1 MNKKII
7 TYYLGHTL
15 YFQALFLMVPFAVGM
30 IYGESVAF
38 YYFSTALGCLLVGYV
53 FARKKPADSTFFARE
68 GFICVAASWILLS
81 VTGMLPFYLSGEIP
95 VFEDAL
101 FESVSGFTTTGGTIL
116 KDIEALSR
124 ASNLWRGF
132 THWIGGMGVLL
143 FLIAILPLAKG
154 HNTHIM
160 KVELP
165 GPKIGGTMPRVKGNA
180 KILYGLYIGM
190 TLVYMFLL
198 LVGGMPLY
206 DAVTLGFST
215 AGTGGFCIKNDSMIF
230 YNSYYLQ
237 AVTTVFM
244 ILFGVNFNVFYL
256 MFILRKPLQA
266 FKCEEMRWYIGIILA
281 SSVLIAFNIRDD
293 FSSFPVAFHHASFQ
307 VGSIITS
314 TGFCTQDFSLWPQF
328 SQVILLIL
336 MFLGACAGST
346 GCGIK
351 ISRVLIMGKTIKK
364 ELSTLLHPRYVKIL
378 KIEGRPIEHEVLR
391 SVNVFFITYILLFTI
406 SFLIIS
412 LDKFDFITHF
422 SAAAS
427 TFNNIGP
434 GLGQVGPLSNFSEFS
449 TLSKYVMMLNM
460 LFGRME
466 LFPMLLLLNPS
477 TWRKS

>member
-15 YFQALFLMVPFAVGM
+15 YFQALFLMVPFAVGL

-215 AGTGGFCIKNDSMIF
+215 A
-230 YNSYYLQ
+230 
-237 AVTTVFM
+237 
-244 ILFGVNFNVFYL
+244 
-256 MFILRKPLQA
+256 
-266 FKCEEMRWYIGIILA
+266 
-281 SSVLIAFNIRDD
+281 
-293 FSSFPVAFHHASFQ
+293 
-307 VGSIITS
+307 
-314 TGFCTQDFSLWPQF
+314 
-328 SQVILLIL
+328 
-336 MFLGACAGST
+336 
-346 GCGIK
+346 
-351 ISRVLIMGKTIKK
+351 
-364 ELSTLLHPRYVKIL
+364 
-378 KIEGRPIEHEVLR
+378 
-391 SVNVFFITYILLFTI
+391 
-406 SFLIIS
+406 
-412 LDKFDFITHF
+412 
-422 SAAAS
+422 
-427 TFNNIGP
+427 
-434 GLGQVGPLSNFSEFS
+434 
-449 TLSKYVMMLNM
+449 
-460 LFGRME
+460 
-466 LFPMLLLLNPS
+466 
-477 TWRKS
+477 